1 MSRVLVIEDYED
13 NATLFERVLKS
24 RGHTVLSAPDGETG
38 LKMAVE
44 HRPDLILLD
53 LGLPDI
59 DGQTVAS
66 QIRRTPEVARVPILV
81 VTAWP
86 ADTARKMI
94 EVYGCNG
101 YLRKPIEIAQLIASV
116 DSLLAGSAC

>member
-1 MSRVLVIEDYED
+1 MPKVLVIEDYED
-13 NATLFERVLKS
+13 NATLFERVLSS
-24 RGHTVLSAPDGETG
+24 RGHTVFQAPDGETG
-38 LKMAVE
+38 LQMAAE
-44 HRPDLILLD
+44 HKPDLILLD

-66 QIRRTPEVARVPILV
+66 QIRRMPEVASVPILV

-86 ADTARKMI
+86 EETARKMI

-101 YLRKPIEIAQLIASV
+101 YLRKPIEIARLIALV
-116 DSLLAGSAC
+116 DSLLATPPS